1 MTKADLLAAIA
12 HLPDTAEIRI
22 AADGGE
28 TPAEVILRAPG
39 PEIWLGD
46 RAALA
51 DELDAYNTH
60 DPEKADSI
68 LWHNPQ
74 ARCRSHR
81 PHLSKTTILI
91 PPLFTPK

>member
-12 HLPDTAEIRI
+12 HLPDTAEIWL
-22 AADGGE
+22 AAEGVLNS
-28 TPAEVILRAPG
+28 AECLIRVSSA
-39 PEIWLGD
+39 EIWLGD

-68 LWHNPQ
+68 LWHNPS
-74 ARCRSHR
+74 A
-81 PHLSKTTILI
+81 L
-91 PPLFTPK
+91 PPPPKPDVVAIALTLAKQQY